1 MNKAEFLDQDFNLWI
16 LLAQTRAL
24 LFSAGEE
31 ELSKWNISL
40 MHGWTIFTI
49 KAIGD
54 KATPAEI
61 ARWLGREPHTVSSLL
76 SRMMAQGL
84 IVKEKS
90 LDKKNLVRIRLTKK
104 GEQLYEEAISMRPMH
119 DIISVLNKEEHKQ
132 LKMLLGKLRDKA
144 QQSLGRKYK
153 LPYEVLK

>member
-1 MNKAEFLDQDFNLWI
+1 
-16 LLAQTRAL
+16 
-24 LFSAGEE
+24 
-31 ELSKWNISL
+31 
-40 MHGWTIFTI
+40 
-49 KAIGD
+49 
-54 KATPAEI
+54 
-61 ARWLGREPHTVSSLL
+61 
-76 SRMMAQGL
+76 
-84 IVKEKS
+84 
-90 LDKKNLVRIRLTKK
+90 VRIRLTKK